1 VSTVLLTDQRQQST
15 SIHPPDT
22 EDREIL
28 NIPDRADQRRLPF
41 TDRLSLRVGL
51 WLLHRS
57 LNQTSLPAREVQD
70 LDHRPLTEHEAIT
83 LLTHGLQQRSLL

>member
-1 VSTVLLTDQRQQST
+1 MSTVLLNERQQTT

-28 NIPDRADQRRLPF
+28 SIPVRDNLQRLARA
-41 TDRLSLRVGL
+41 DRLSLRVGL

-57 LNQTSLPAREVQD
+57 LNHAQAPAREVQD
-70 LDHRPLTEHEAIT
+70 LDRRPASELEAIT
-83 LLTHGLQQRSLL
+83 LLTHGLQRTLL